1 MTRGLKLL
9 GLCSWGYTK
18 HFEGLINPDPS
29 DFHHAKYNSWVDA
42 TISGDNVPLNG
53 DHTHF
58 LLIDDGSR
66 YAKPIVLNNFSF
78 RLFLCTSDTDE
89 TLVSSRVSRDSRVS
103 VSVSDSYNAFLQSRS
118 QSQSRIRS
126 FTFDDVTGRES
137 LFSKVSVSVS
147 SLEIF

>member
-1 MTRGLKLL
+1 MILWRVLSLH
-9 GLCSWGYTK
+9 S
-18 HFEGLINPDPS
+18 ENS
-29 DFHHAKYNSWVDA
+29 DFMSLGRF
-42 TISGDNVPLNG
+42 I
-53 DHTHF
+53 
-58 LLIDDGSR
+58 
-66 YAKPIVLNNFSF
+66 
-78 RLFLCTSDTDE
+78 SDTDE

-137 LFSKVSVSVS
+137 LCSKVSVSVS